1 MKVLRHL
8 FGSMVFFLITY
19 LLDFKLVPFL
29 WSHGS
34 SAGVDLAIVCILLS
48 VVSGFLGLFFFGD
61 FVDALKLQ
69 VARLF
74 PSKDSQ
80 NE

>member
-1 MKVLRHL
+1 MKVLRYL
-8 FGSMVFFLITY
+8 FGSMIFFLITY
-19 LLDFKLVPFL
+19 LVGFKLVPFL

-34 SAGVDLAIVCILLS
+34 SAGVDLAIVCIFIS

-69 VARLF
+69 VARLL
-74 PSKDSQ
+74 PSKDSS
-80 NE
+80 ND